1 MQKSET
7 VIMAVI
13 IIITVY
19 ERGIGLSGC
28 EKRELRRELVTISCF
43 FLLLGARIP
52 KPSRGAEMRA
62 R

>member
-1 MQKSET
+1 
-7 VIMAVI
+7 MAVI